1 MLGLDSYQHFFKT
14 QKGIAFVINHVNGKD
29 ICIHVS
35 KSGLGFQYAIGEY
48 DENGHCAEL
57 GGEYQFT
64 GVTTIKEAGF
74 EVWHK
79 ACLKAKHP
87 LDRRYNTQIISSQDH
102 QGTVRFICCPCPR
115 DADDRNTFAMHDYN
129 NDLPYLVDIRDFK
142 FYKIRNVIRDTAF
155 SFAGSYLL
163 DDADDADDAIIEDTK
178 AKLIAMKSAVFHYT
192 ETNDPEKFV
201 LYNLETEEAFI
212 INKDELNEYIE
223 ICYK

>member
-14 QKGIAFVINHVNGKD
+14 QKGIAFAVNHVNGKD

-35 KSGLGFQYAIGEY
+35 KLGLEFQYTIGEY
-48 DENGHCAEL
+48 DETGHCEEL
-57 GGEYQFT
+57 GDDYEIT

-74 EVWHK
+74 EAWYK

-87 LDRRYNTQIISSQDH
+87 LDRRYNTQIVSSPDH
-102 QGTVRFICCPCPR
+102 QGVVRFICCPCPSNV
-115 DADDRNTFAMHDYN
+115 DDRNTFAVHDYN
-129 NDLPYLVDIRDFK
+129 NDRPYLVDIRDFK
-142 FYKIRNVIRDTAF
+142 LYKIRNVIRDTAL
-155 SFAGSYLL
+155 SSESLYLL
-163 DDADDADDAIIEDTK
+163 DDADDIDATNEEPK
-178 AKLIAMKSAVFHYT
+178 AKLLAMKSAIFHYT

-212 INKDELNEYIE
+212 ITKDELNEYIE